1 MRVRVLAPA
10 LVLAWSCAVG
20 VAVITVGA
28 QGQKVTTPE
37 QLDKVMKAVQQA
49 NQPVGKAI
57 ASGAYADAR
66 KGLAAVKE
74 NVVTSRTFWIE
85 HKKDDA
91 VKMNEEAV
99 AKIEAL
105 EKLLAAE
112 PVDQAAAQAAM
123 KEVGGSC
130 RACHQ
135 KYRATDA
142 ENNYILKP
150 GSLGG

>member
-1 MRVRVLAPA
+1 MRVRFFAPA

-20 VAVITVGA
+20 VAVMTVGA

-37 QLDKVMKAVQQA
+37 QLDKVMKAVQEA
-49 NQPVGKAI
+49 NRPVAKAI

-66 KGLAAVKE
+66 KGLATVKE
-74 NVVTSRTFWIE
+74 NVVTSRSFWIE

-91 VKMNEEAV
+91 VKLNEEAV

-150 GSLGG
+150 GSIGG

>member
-1 MRVRVLAPA
+1 MRVRVFAPA
-10 LVLAWSCAVG
+10 LIVAWSCAVG
-20 VAVITVGA
+20 VAVLA
-28 QGQKVTTPE
+28 QGQKITTPE
-37 QLDKVMKAVQQA
+37 QLDKVMKAVQEA
-49 NQPVGKAI
+49 NRPVAKAI
-57 ASGAYADAR
+57 TSGAYADAK
-66 KGLAAVKE
+66 KGLATVKE
-74 NVVTSRTFWIE
+74 NVIASRSFWIE

-91 VKMNEEAV
+91 VKLNEESV

-123 KEVGGSC
+123 KEVGASC

-150 GSLGG
+150 GSIGG